1 LADAILTGFVGDG
14 VESTFQSQVY
24 QMSIQQ
30 QDLNYSIAKVRL
42 LPKVNASAS
51 IGYQNYI
58 TGAASQVGSQFEA
71 YSAVASWTIFDGFA
85 TKSAK
90 LSALLA
96 KRMAERNRKTYI
108 DASIDMMTYMR
119 HELDFSSRAM
129 SIAEVQY
136 SLIEA
141 GVKRLSQ
148 DKVLGYASQASIDTG
163 TLDLYGYTSQRAYAR
178 SDYLDRWTEFVSLA
192 GVDPAL
198 DNISPRYVR

>member
-1 LADAILTGFVGDG
+1 
-14 VESTFQSQVY
+14 
-24 QMSIQQ
+24 MSIQQ

-42 LPKVNASAS
+42 LPKVTAGAST
-51 IGYQNYI
+51 GYQNYV
-58 TGAASQVGSQFEA
+58 TGPTAQSRSRYEAYNLAASWS
-71 YSAVASWTIFDGFA
+71 IFDGFA
-85 TKSAK
+85 TRSAK
-90 LSALLA
+90 LTALLN
-96 KRMAERNRKTYI
+96 KRLDERNKKTYI
-108 DASIDMMTYMR
+108 DSTVDMMTYMR
-119 HELDFSSRAM
+119 HQLDFSSRSM

-136 SLIEA
+136 DLIEA

-178 SDYLDRWTEFVSLA
+178 SDYLGRWTEFISLA